1 MKVQVWSDFVCPFC
15 YVGKRHLEEA
25 IKELGQDIEVEFMSF
40 ELDPQYRDNPD
51 LNIHEMLA
59 QKYNISVEEA
69 RLNNE
74 RVGAMAAQV
83 GLNYDFDAMKYTNT
97 FNAHKVFQYAK
108 FKGLG
113 NEYSEKLMDAYFS
126 KGVYLNDLDA
136 LIELGVTVGLDAE
149 GIKNAFESD
158 EFGLSVR
165 QDEQW
170 AQMIGARGV
179 PHFVIDD
186 QVSLSGAQPV
196 ETFKSAL
203 QHVENINAQKNEA
216 MMCSDGMCTIHE

>member
-25 IKELGQDIEVEFMSF
+25 IKQLDKDIEVEFMSF
-40 ELDPQYRDNPD
+40 ELDQNYVDNPD

-59 QKYNISVEEA
+59 QKYNISVDEA
-69 RLNNE
+69 RMNNE
-74 RVGAMAAQV
+74 RVGSMAQSV
-83 GLNYDFDAMKYTNT
+83 GLNYDFDVMKYTNT
-97 FNAHKVFQYAK
+97 FKAHKVFQYAK
-108 FKGLG
+108 LKGLG
-113 NEYSEKLMDAYFS
+113 NEYSEMLMDAYFS

-136 LIELGVTVGLDAE
+136 LIEMGASIGLDAE
-149 GIKNAFESD
+149 GIKYAFESD
-158 EFGLSVR
+158 EYGLSVR

-186 QVSLSGAQPV
+186 QVSLSGAQPI
-196 ETFKSAL
+196 ETFKSAI
-203 QHVENINAQKNEA
+203 QHVETLNAQKNDS
-216 MMCSDGMCTIHE
+216 MMCTDGVCTID